1 MTKWTEK
8 GRAKESP
15 VKPIE
20 KSQKQVE
27 YESALS
33 YINSKGFD
41 VETTLKRA
49 KPKDQVLIT
58 IMKDGEKFVDSQGR
72 DRVKVIELDVDL
84 CKRVAETV
92 INLYLYLKSKEQ

>member
-1 MTKWTEK
+1 MAKWK
-8 GRAKESP
+8 AKEEIP
-15 VKPIE
+15 VKPTD

-41 VETTLKRA
+41 VEVTTKRA
-49 KPKDQVLIT
+49 KTKDQVLIT

-72 DRVKVIELDVDL
+72 DRVKIIELDVDL

-92 INLYLYLKSKEQ
+92 INLYLYLKSKE

>member
-1 MTKWTEK
+1 MAKWKSKDEPK
-8 GRAKESP
+8 AP

-33 YINSKGFD
+33 YIHSKGFD

-49 KPKDQVLIT
+49 KPKDQVVIT
-58 IMKDGEKFVDSQGR
+58 IMRNGEKFIDGKGN
-72 DRVKVIELDVDL
+72 DRVKIIDLDVDL

-92 INLYLYLKSKEQ
+92 INLYLYLKSKE

>member
-1 MTKWTEK
+1 MAKWKSKDEPK
-8 GRAKESP
+8 AYS
-15 VKPIE
+15 KPIE

-33 YINSKGFD
+33 YIHSKGFD

-49 KPKDQVLIT
+49 KPKDQVVIT
-58 IMKDGEKFVDSQGR
+58 IMRNGEKFIDGKGN
-72 DRVKVIELDVDL
+72 DRVKIIDLDVDL

>member
-1 MTKWTEK
+1 MAKWKSKDEPK
-8 GRAKESP
+8 VS

-33 YINSKGFD
+33 YIHSKGFD
-41 VETTLKRA
+41 VETTMKRA
-49 KPKDQVLIT
+49 KPKDQVVIT
-58 IMKDGEKFVDSQGR
+58 IMRNGEKFIDGKGN
-72 DRVKVIELDVDL
+72 DRVKIIDLDVDL

-92 INLYLYLKSKEQ
+92 INLYLYLKSKE

>member
-1 MTKWTEK
+1 MAKWK
-8 GRAKESP
+8 SKEEEP
-15 VKPIE
+15 IKPIE

-41 VETTLKRA
+41 VETTIKRA
-49 KPKDQVLIT
+49 NPKDQVLIT

-72 DRVKVIELDVDL
+72 DRVKIIDLDIDL
-84 CKRVAETV
+84 CKKVAETV

>member
-8 GRAKESP
+8 GKEKEKP

-72 DRVKVIELDVDL
+72 DRVKIIDLDVDL

>member
-1 MTKWTEK
+1 MAKWTERGK
-8 GRAKESP
+8 VKEE
-15 VKPIE
+15 VFIKPIE

-41 VETTLKRA
+41 VEATMKKA

-72 DRVKVIELDVDL
+72 DRVKIIDLDVDL

-92 INLYLYLKSKEQ
+92 INLYLYLKSKE

>member
-1 MTKWTEK
+1 MAKWK
-8 GRAKESP
+8 AKEDSP
-15 VKPIE
+15 VKIE

-41 VETTLKRA
+41 VETTMKRA

-72 DRVKVIELDVDL
+72 DRVKVIDLDVDL

>member
-1 MTKWTEK
+1 MAKWK
-8 GRAKESP
+8 AKEEIP
-15 VKPIE
+15 VKQIE

-41 VETTLKRA
+41 VETTMKRA

-72 DRVKVIELDVDL
+72 DRVKVIDLDVDL

-92 INLYLYLKSKEQ
+92 INLYLYLKSKE

>member
-1 MTKWTEK
+1 MAKWKSKDEPK
-8 GRAKESP
+8 VPS
-15 VKPIE
+15 KPIE

-33 YINSKGFD
+33 YIHSKGFD

-49 KPKDQVLIT
+49 KPKDQVVIT
-58 IMKDGEKFVDSQGR
+58 IMRNGEKFIDGKGN
-72 DRVKVIELDVDL
+72 DRVKIIDLDVDL

-92 INLYLYLKSKEQ
+92 INLYLYLKSKE

>member
-1 MTKWTEK
+1 MAKWTEK
-8 GRAKESP
+8 GKVKEVP

-41 VETTLKRA
+41 VETTIKRA

-58 IMKDGEKFVDSQGR
+58 IMKDGDKFVDSQGK
-72 DRVKVIELDVDL
+72 DRVKVIDLDVDL

-92 INLYLYLKSKEQ
+92 INLYLYLKSKE